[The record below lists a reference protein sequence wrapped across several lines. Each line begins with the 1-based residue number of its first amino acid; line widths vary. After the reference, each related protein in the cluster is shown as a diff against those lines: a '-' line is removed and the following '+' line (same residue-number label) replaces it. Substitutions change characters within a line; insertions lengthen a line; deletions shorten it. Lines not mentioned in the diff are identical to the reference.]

1 MNLFKNRFIAH
12 RGLHKSRII
21 PENSIQAFKNA
32 MGKNYAIEFDI
43 NITIDKQIVIFHDDD
58 LNRLCNK
65 KERIEEVTYD
75 FLKDL
80 KLYKSDEKIP
90 LLKELLV
97 EISGKIPLVIEIK
110 KHKNIGILENKL
122 VDLLENYKGKYLICS
137 FEKNILF
144 WFKKN
149 KPNLKRGLI
158 FESNPKK
165 FEKYNKTLFLY
176 KYYKS
181 RADFISL
188 DYKLLD
194 SSIYDFCVKNSLDLI
209 TWTIRNKENFEKVKE
224 KVDAVIFES
233 LFKL

>member
-32 MGKNYAIEFDI
+32 MEKNYAIEFDI

-65 KERIEEVTYD
+65 KEKIEEVTYD

-80 KLYKSDEKIP
+80 KLYESDEKIP

-97 EISGKIPLVIEIK
+97 EISGKILLVIEIK

-149 KPNLKRGLI
+149 KPNFKRGLI

-188 DYKLLD
+188 DYKLLE
-194 SSIYDFCVKNSLDLI
+194 SSIYDFCKRKNLQIIS
-209 TWTIRNKENFEKVKE
+209 WTIRDKKNYEKIKT
-224 KVDAVIFES
+224 KVDAVIFENII
-233 LFKL
+233 L